1 MEIRFGLQGYSH
13 NGIFFTESPAPH
25 GKSKGAVKASSGQQ
39 NFNIDKLKSRLAAD
53 AKRRG
58 ANAVVEF
65 QYAQRANWLTFS
77 STEWRAQGVAMLL
90 VDQAP
95 PPYQPPS

>member
-1 MEIRFGLQGYSH
+1 MESRFGLIGYSH
-13 NGIFFTESPAPH
+13 DGIFFSESPALH
-25 GKSKGAVKASSGQQ
+25 GDKRGTVSASSGQQ
-39 NFNIDKLKSRLAAD
+39 NFNIDKLKSRLAAQ

-90 VDQAP
+90 ADQAP
-95 PPYQPPS
+95 PPYQPPP